1 MVFSSP
7 IFLFLFLPPAL
18 LLYYVLPARLRTLR
32 NLWLTLIS
40 LLFYAWG
47 EPIFVLVMLLSITV
61 NYALAL
67 PLGTCGEKPRRIL
80 VTAACV
86 FNIGLLIGFK
96 YLNLLF
102 DTVGL
107 GGLLPDIAL
116 PIGISFFTFQ
126 ALSYVLDVSRGDAPV
141 QKNPLDL
148 ALYVAL
154 FPQLIAGPIVRYA
167 DVARQIRHRV
177 ETHDLFVSGLR
188 RFLIGLGKKVLI
200 ANALG
205 RVTDTI
211 LAAGIPS
218 LGASAAWL
226 ALICYVFQLYF
237 DFSGYSCMAIG
248 LGRMF
253 GFEFLENFNY
263 PYIANS
269 VQNFWRRWHIS
280 LSSWFRDYV
289 YIPLGGSRKGQVRTL
304 LNTLIVFALT
314 GIWHGANWNFLVF
327 GLIGGT
333 FIVLERTRIIPINK
347 LKVPVLPQVYVL
359 LVWMLSCVFFRT
371 ESFVQAAQLIRALF
385 GGYEAAHSIAP
396 YLTPRLFV
404 TLLCAAVGCLPYPAQ
419 WARGITARASKRAL
433 PVYTAL
439 SWALLLLM
447 FVLCLSELSAGTYNP
462 FIYFRF

>member
-18 LLYYVLPARLRTLR
+18 LIYYVLPDRWRMLR

-40 LLFYAWG
+40 LVFYAWG
-47 EPIFVLVMLLSITV
+47 EPVFVLVMLLSIAL
-61 NYALAL
+61 NYLLAL
-67 PLGTCGEKPRRIL
+67 PLEKGSAHTRRL
-80 VTAACV
+80 MVTLACV
-86 FNIGLLIGFK
+86 INIGLLIGFK

-107 GGLLPDIAL
+107 SGVLPDIAL

-126 ALSYVLDVSRGDAPV
+126 ALSYVLDVYRGQAPV

-148 ALYVAL
+148 ALYIAL

-167 DVARQIRHRV
+167 DVAHQIHHRV
-177 ETHDLFVSGLR
+177 ETQALFVSGLR

-200 ANALG
+200 ANSLG
-205 RVTDTI
+205 YITDSI
-211 LAAGIPS
+211 LGAGIPN
-218 LGASAAWL
+218 LGADAAWL
-226 ALICYVFQLYF
+226 ALICYAFQLYF

-248 LGRMF
+248 LGRIF
-253 GFEFLENFNY
+253 GFTFSENFNY

-333 FIVLERTRIIPINK
+333 FIVLERTRIIPIDKVK
-347 LKVPVLPQVYVL
+347 LPVLPQVYVL
-359 LVWMLSCVFFRT
+359 LVWLLSCVFFRT
-371 ESFVQAAQLIRALF
+371 ESFLQAAQLIRALF
-385 GGYEAAHSIAP
+385 GGYDAVHSIAP

-419 WARGITARASKRAL
+419 CVRKMFARVTPRAL

-439 SWALLLLM
+439 SWAVLLLL

>member
-18 LLYYVLPARLRTLR
+18 AVYYALPARLRSLR

-40 LLFYAWG
+40 LVFYAWG
-47 EPIFVLVMLLSITV
+47 EPVFVLVMLLSIAV
-61 NYALAL
+61 NFLLAL
-67 PLGTCGEKPRRIL
+67 PLETCSEKARKAL
-80 VTAACV
+80 VMLACI
-86 FNIGLLIGFK
+86 FNVGLLIGFK

-107 GGLLPDIAL
+107 HGVLPEIAL

-148 ALYVAL
+148 ALYIAL

-167 DVARQIRHRV
+167 DVAHQIRHRV
-177 ETHDLFVSGLR
+177 ETHDLFVSGLQ

-200 ANALG
+200 ANSLG
-205 RVTDTI
+205 YITDSI
-211 LAAGIPS
+211 LAAGIPN
-218 LGASAAWL
+218 LGPSAAWL
-226 ALICYVFQLYF
+226 ALICYGFQLYF

-248 LGRMF
+248 LGRIF
-253 GFEFLENFNY
+253 GFEFMENFNY

-269 VQNFWRRWHIS
+269 VRDFWRRWHIS

-289 YIPLGGSRKGQVRTL
+289 YIPLGGSRKGQARTL
-304 LNTLIVFALT
+304 VNTLIVFALT

-333 FIVLERTRIIPINK
+333 FIVLERAHIVPIDK
-347 LKVPVLPQVYVL
+347 VRVPVLPQVYVL
-359 LVWMLSCVFFRT
+359 LVWLFSCIFFRT
-371 ESFVQAAQLIRALF
+371 ESFLQAAQLIRALF
-385 GGYEAAHSIAP
+385 GGYASAHSIAP

-419 WARGITARASKRAL
+419 LLRRLFSRVNPRL
-433 PVYTAL
+433 QPVFTAL
-439 SWALLLLM
+439 SWAALLLM

>member
-18 LLYYVLPARLRTLR
+18 LIYYVLPGKWRMLR
-32 NLWLTLIS
+32 NLWLLLIS

-47 EPIFVLVMLLSITV
+47 EPVFVLVMLLSIAL
-61 NYALAL
+61 NYVLVL
-67 PLGTCGEKPRRIL
+67 PLEKGSTQVKRL
-80 VTAACV
+80 MVTLACV
-86 FNIGLLIGFK
+86 VNIGLLIGFK

-107 GGLLPDIAL
+107 GGLIPDIAL

-126 ALSYVLDVSRGDAPV
+126 ALSYVLDVYRGQAAV
-141 QKNPLDL
+141 QKNPFDL
-148 ALYVAL
+148 ALYIAL

-167 DVARQIRHRV
+167 DVALQIRHRK
-177 ETHDLFVSGLR
+177 ETHALFVTGLR

-200 ANALG
+200 ANSLG
-205 RVTDTI
+205 YITDSI
-211 LAAGIPS
+211 LASGIPN

-226 ALICYVFQLYF
+226 TLICYAFQLYF

-253 GFEFLENFNY
+253 GFEFSENFNY
-263 PYIANS
+263 PYIASS
-269 VQNFWRRWHIS
+269 VRDFWRRWHIS

-289 YIPLGGSRKGQVRTL
+289 YIPLGGSRKGLVRTL

-314 GIWHGANWNFLVF
+314 GIWHGANWNFLIF

-333 FIVLERTRIIPINK
+333 FIVLERCRIIPIDKVK
-347 LKVPVLPQVYVL
+347 LPVLPQVYVL
-359 LVWMLSCVFFRT
+359 LVWLLSCIFFRT
-371 ESFVQAAQLIRALF
+371 ESFAQAAQLICALF
-385 GGYEAAHSIAP
+385 GGYEPAVSLAP

-404 TLLCAAVGCLPYPAQ
+404 TLLCAVIGCLPYPARLMRRMLAQ
-419 WARGITARASKRAL
+419 DR
-433 PVYTAL
+433 PVYTAV